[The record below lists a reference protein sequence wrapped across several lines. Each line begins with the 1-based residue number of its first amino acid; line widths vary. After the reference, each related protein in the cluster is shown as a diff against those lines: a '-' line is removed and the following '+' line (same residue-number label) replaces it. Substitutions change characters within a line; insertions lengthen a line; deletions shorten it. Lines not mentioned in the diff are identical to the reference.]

1 MKNSRIPLR
10 RILDSWE
17 YERHDLFSSTLYAR
31 SIETFGEA
39 AFREEVLFQRSK
51 LLVEKIAAQ
60 VQKGQGAVRDQLG
73 G

>member
-17 YERHDLFSSTLYAR
+17 YERHDLFASTLCTR

-39 AFREEVLFQRSK
+39 AFGEELLFQRSK
-51 LLVEKIAAQ
+51 LLVEEIATQ
-60 VQKGQGAVRDQLG
+60 VQKGQGAVRD
-73 G
+73 